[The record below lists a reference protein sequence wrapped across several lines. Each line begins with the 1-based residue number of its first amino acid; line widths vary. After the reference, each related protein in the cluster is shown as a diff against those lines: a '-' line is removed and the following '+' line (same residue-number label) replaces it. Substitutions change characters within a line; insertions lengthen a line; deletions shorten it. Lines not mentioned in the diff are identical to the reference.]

1 MKFNNMRIWIIAAL
15 TGLLGYL
22 GFVSFQRP
30 DDNGDKERIIL
41 SAVMQ
46 IMEKNHFK
54 ETILHVFERIHDSWT
69 FHFLKVWKTASDDN
83 YDNQSYTKQ

>member
-1 MKFNNMRIWIIAAL
+1 MRIWIIAAL

-30 DDNGDKERIIL
+30 DNGDKERIIL

-54 ETILHVFERIHDSWT
+54 EIQV
-69 FHFLKVWKTASDDN
+69 DDN
-83 YDNQSYTKQ
+83 LSQKLYHTYLDRLDGM